1 MVRPDN
7 GARHGLF
14 GSLAAV
20 AFVVAAAVIPASG
33 SPAGTPAAPPGTGGQ
48 SAHAPAAQAPAAAA
62 RAGAT
67 AEAAATE
74 AAGGA
79 AAAATEAAG
88 AAAPRAILDR
98 YCVTCHN
105 DRLRTG
111 GLSLDAA
118 AVDAAEPSRH
128 AGIWEKVIAKLRAG
142 AMPPPGRPRP
152 DAATYD
158 AVASRLEADIDRA
171 AAARPDPG
179 RTSTVHRLNRTEYR
193 NAIRDL
199 LALDL
204 DVTPLLPGDET
215 SDTGFD
221 NNADVLSISTAQLER
236 YLSAA
241 RTITRLATGLPP
253 AGPGFE
259 TFDVPLLL
267 LQDER
272 QSEDLPLGSRG
283 GVAVPYHFP
292 VDGDYLIKIELRSN
306 WQDYILGMGSAH
318 LLDVRIDGELVQR
331 FTVGGEDHGRPAPV
345 TFTIAERGDPEWE
358 AYLQTADERLEVRVP
373 VEAGPRTVGVSF
385 VRNVWE
391 PEGILKPRQAG
402 EVLSNDESYHGNAAV
417 SAVAIGGPYTVT
429 GTGDTPS
436 RRAIFTCRPESAAT
450 PATTAAAATASA
462 TGAATT
468 APAATPATTVP
479 ATVAVSAATAP
490 PDTATAAQA
499 ATASGTT
506 AVSGTAGAAPA
517 SPAVEAASARTAA
530 ADGERAC
537 ATEIVSRLARL
548 AYRRPVTGAD
558 VDTLL
563 AFFES
568 GRAGGG
574 SFDAGIQL
582 ALERMLVDPD
592 FLLRIERDPAGA
604 TPGAPYR
611 LRDVEVASRLSFF
624 LWGSIPDEPLL
635 DAAERGALTDPAV
648 LEAQVHRMLADP
660 RARSLVDDFAIQW
673 LHLRNL
679 EDVTGDPVPFPDFD
693 DNLVE
698 AFRQETTL
706 FLASVLAEDRSVVDL
721 LDADYTFVNER
732 LARHYGIPGIY
743 GSRFRRVTLPDREQR
758 GGLLGHGGLLALTSY
773 PTRTSPVLRGKWLL
787 DTILG
792 APPPS
797 PPADVPALPERG
809 EGGRTTSVRERL
821 ERHRQ
826 APACATCHAS
836 IDPPGFALEQFD
848 GLGAWRSTDEFGNP
862 IDATATMPNGRTVA
876 GMAGLRAL
884 LLERPEQFAG
894 TVTEKLLSYA
904 LGRGLEHG
912 DKPTVRAIVRDA
924 AADDY
929 RWSALIAGIV
939 KSPAFLMRNAA
950 ME

>member
-1 MVRPDN
+1 MVPADN
-7 GARHGLF
+7 GVRGRAAGAVRAF
-14 GSLAAV
+14 VFATMAGSALAA
-20 AFVVAAAVIPASG
+20 
-33 SPAGTPAAPPGTGGQ
+33 
-48 SAHAPAAQAPAAAA
+48 
-62 RAGAT
+62 AGAT
-67 AEAAATE
+67 PAVGAGSEEPPRVAVQAP
-74 AAGGA
+74 AGGA
-79 AAAATEAAG
+79 AAVM
-88 AAAPRAILDR
+88 PRAVLDR

-111 GLSLDAA
+111 GLSLAA
-118 AVDAAEPSRH
+118 GAVDTADPSRH
-128 AGIWEKVIAKLRAG
+128 ADVWEKVIAKLRTG

-152 DAATYD
+152 GEATYD
-158 AVASRLEADIDRA
+158 AVAGRLEADIDRA
-171 AAARPDPG
+171 AAAGPNPG

-199 LALDL
+199 FALDL

-241 RTITRLATGLPP
+241 RTVTRLATGLEPT
-253 AGPGFE
+253 GPGFE

-283 GVAVPYHFP
+283 GVAVPFHFP
-292 VDGDYLIKIELRSN
+292 VDGDYLIKIELRAN

-318 LLDVRIDGELVQR
+318 LLDVRIDGELVER
-331 FTVGGEDHGRPAPV
+331 FTIGGDAPGRPAPV

-358 AYLQTADERLEVRVP
+358 AFLQTADERLEVRVP
-373 VEAGPRTVGVSF
+373 VEAGPRTVGISF

-402 EVLSNDESYHGNAAV
+402 EVLSNDEAYHGNAAV
-417 SAVAIGGPYTVT
+417 SAVAIGGPYSVT
-429 GTGDTPS
+429 GPGDTPS
-436 RRAIFTCRPESAAT
+436 RDAIFTCRPEPAAV
-450 PATTAAAATASA
+450 PATAASGTAAHSGTASA
-462 TGAATT
+462 
-468 APAATPATTVP
+468 P
-479 ATVAVSAATAP
+479 
-490 PDTATAAQA
+490 
-499 ATASGTT
+499 
-506 AVSGTAGAAPA
+506 
-517 SPAVEAASARTAA
+517 EAAVTA
-530 ADGERAC
+530 DERAC
-537 ATEIVSRLARL
+537 ATEIVSRLAQL
-548 AYRRPVTGAD
+548 AYRRPVTAGD
-558 VDTLL
+558 IDTLL
-563 AFFES
+563 GFFDSGRES
-568 GRAGGG
+568 GGG
-574 SFDAGIQL
+574 FDAGIQL

-604 TPGAPYR
+604 APGAPYR
-611 LRDVEVASRLSFF
+611 LSDVEVASRLSFF

-635 DAAERGALTDPAV
+635 DAAERGALTDPV
-648 LEAQVHRMLADP
+648 ELEAQVRRMLADP
-660 RARSLVDDFAIQW
+660 RARSLLDDFAVQW

-698 AFRQETTL
+698 AFREETTL
-706 FLASVLAEDRSVVDL
+706 FLASAFAEDRSVVDL

-743 GSRFRRVTLPDREQR
+743 GSRFRRVALPDREQR

-809 EGGRTTSVRERL
+809 DGGRTTSVRDRL

-848 GLGAWRSTDEFGNP
+848 GLGAWRTTDEFGNP

-904 LGRGLEHG
+904 LGRGLEHT
-912 DKPTVRAIVRDA
+912 DKPIVRAIVRDA

-929 RWSALIAGIV
+929 RWSALIGGIV

-950 ME
+950 AE

>member
-1 MVRPDN
+1 MVRRQSGFRR
-7 GARHGLF
+7 GAAGLA
-14 GSLAAV
+14 GAV
-20 AFVVAAAVIPASG
+20 VFSM
-33 SPAGTPAAPPGTGGQ
+33 TGGVLLATG
-48 SAHAPAAQAPAAAA
+48 SAVETSSARLGFGPAPAPTAAQAPAP
-62 RAGAT
+62 AT
-67 AEAAATE
+67 QTASVT
-74 AAGGA
+74 
-79 AAAATEAAG
+79 
-88 AAAPRAILDR
+88 PRAVLDR
-98 YCVTCHN
+98 YCIACHN

-118 AVDAAEPSRH
+118 VVDAADPSRH
-128 AGIWEKVIAKLRAG
+128 ADVWERVIQKLRTG

-152 DAATYD
+152 DEATYD
-158 AVASRLEADIDRA
+158 AVAGRLEADIDRA
-171 AAARPDPG
+171 AAANPDPG

-253 AGPGFE
+253 TGPGFE

-272 QSEDLPLGSRG
+272 QSEQMPLGSRG
-283 GVAVPYHFP
+283 GVAVRYHFP
-292 VDGDYLIKIELRSN
+292 VDGDYLVKIELRSN

-318 LLDVRIDGELVQR
+318 LLDVRIDGELVER
-331 FTVGGEDHGRPAPV
+331 LTVGGEAPGRPAPV

-358 AYLQTADERLEVRVP
+358 AYLQSADERLEVRVP
-373 VEAGPRTVGVSF
+373 VEAGPRTVSVSF

-402 EVLSNDESYHGNAAV
+402 EVLSNDEAYNGYAAV
-417 SAVAIGGPYTVT
+417 NAIAIGGPYAVT
-429 GTGDTPS
+429 GPGDTPS
-436 RRAIFTCRPESAAT
+436 RRAVFTCRP
-450 PATTAAAATASA
+450 
-462 TGAATT
+462 
-468 APAATPATTVP
+468 
-479 ATVAVSAATAP
+479 
-490 PDTATAAQA
+490 ATAA
-499 ATASGTT
+499 
-506 AVSGTAGAAPA
+506 P
-517 SPAVEAASARTAA
+517 E
-530 ADGERAC
+530 DERAC
-537 ATEIVSRLARL
+537 AAEIVSRLARR
-548 AYRRPVTGAD
+548 AYRRPVTPED

-563 AFFES
+563 AFFDN
-568 GRAGGG
+568 GREDGG
-574 SFDAGIQL
+574 SFDAGVQL

-604 TPGAPYR
+604 APGAPYR
-611 LRDVEVASRLSFF
+611 LSDVDVASRLSFF
-624 LWGSIPDEPLL
+624 LWGSIPDGPLL
-635 DAAERGALTDPAV
+635 DAAEQGTLTDPAV
-648 LEAQVHRMLADP
+648 LEAQVRRMLADP
-660 RARSLVDDFAIQW
+660 RARSLVDDFAMQW

-706 FLASVLAEDRSVVDL
+706 FIASALREDRSVLDV

-743 GSRFRRVTLPDREQR
+743 GSRFRRVMLPDREQR

-848 GLGAWRSTDEFGNP
+848 GLGAWRTTDEFGNP

-884 LLERPEQFAG
+884 LLERPERFAG

-904 LGRGLEHG
+904 LGRGLEHV
-912 DKPTVRAIVRDA
+912 DKPTVRAVVRDA

-950 ME
+950 AE

>member
-1 MVRPDN
+1 MVRRHSGGPRRTA
-7 GARHGLF
+7 GWTGGTVLLSVAGAIVLAGSPAEASSARHG
-14 GSLAAV
+14 
-20 AFVVAAAVIPASG
+20 SG
-33 SPAGTPAAPPGTGGQ
+33 SGPSRPAAT
-48 SAHAPAAQAPAAAA
+48 QAP
-62 RAGAT
+62 T
-67 AEAAATE
+67 PATE
-74 AAGGA
+74 AVSV
-79 AAAATEAAG
+79 
-88 AAAPRAILDR
+88 APRAVLDR
-98 YCVTCHN
+98 YCITCHN

-118 AVDAAEPSRH
+118 SVDAADPSRH
-128 AGIWEKVIAKLRAG
+128 ADVFERVIQKLRTG

-152 DAATYD
+152 DEATYD
-158 AVASRLEADIDRA
+158 AVASRLEGDIDRGA
-171 AAARPDPG
+171 AANPDPG

-241 RTITRLATGLPP
+241 RTITRLATGLTP

-272 QSEDLPLGSRG
+272 QSEAMPLGSRG
-283 GVAVPYHFP
+283 GVAIPYHFP

-318 LLDVRIDGELVQR
+318 LLDVRIDGELVER
-331 FTVGGEDHGRPAPV
+331 LTVGGDAPGRPAPV

-358 AYLQTADERLEVRVP
+358 AYLQSADERLEVRVP
-373 VEAGPRTVGVSF
+373 VEAGPRTVSVSF
-385 VRNVWE
+385 VRNLWE

-402 EVLSNDESYHGNAAV
+402 EVLSNDEVYHGNAAV
-417 SAVAIGGPYTVT
+417 SAVAIGGPYAVT
-429 GTGDTPS
+429 GPGDTPS
-436 RRAIFTCRPESAAT
+436 RQAIFTCRPE
-450 PATTAAAATASA
+450 TAAFE
-462 TGAATT
+462 
-468 APAATPATTVP
+468 
-479 ATVAVSAATAP
+479 
-490 PDTATAAQA
+490 D
-499 ATASGTT
+499 
-506 AVSGTAGAAPA
+506 
-517 SPAVEAASARTAA
+517 
-530 ADGERAC
+530 ERAC
-537 ATEIVSRLARL
+537 AAEIVSRLARL
-548 AYRRPVTGAD
+548 AYRRPVTPD
-558 VDTLL
+558 DLDTLL
-563 AFFES
+563 GFFDS
-568 GRAGGG
+568 GRADGG

-592 FLLRIERDPAGA
+592 FLLRMERDPAGA
-604 TPGAPYR
+604 APGEPYR
-611 LRDVEVASRLSFF
+611 LSDVEVASRLSFF

-635 DAAERGALTDPAV
+635 DAAEQGALTEPAV
-648 LEAQVHRMLADP
+648 LEAQVRRMLADP
-660 RARSLVDDFAIQW
+660 RARSLVDDFAMQW

-698 AFRQETTL
+698 AFRHETTL
-706 FLASVLAEDRSVVDL
+706 FLASTVREDRSVLDL

-848 GLGAWRSTDEFGNP
+848 GLGAWRTTDEFGNP

-894 TVTEKLLSYA
+894 TVAEKLLSYA
-904 LGRGLEHG
+904 LGRGLEHV
-912 DKPTVRAIVRDA
+912 DRPTVRAVVRDA

-929 RWSALIAGIV
+929 RWSALIAGVV

-950 ME
+950 AGAAN

>member
-1 MVRPDN
+1 MVRPHS
-7 GARHGLF
+7 GTRRRAL
-14 GSLAAV
+14 GSLMAV
-20 AFVVAAAVIPASG
+20 AFAMAGAALPASA
-33 SPAGTPAAPPGTGGQ
+33 SPGETSSARPGAGRQPARPPAVQ
-48 SAHAPAAQAPAAAA
+48 
-62 RAGAT
+62 
-67 AEAAATE
+67 
-74 AAGGA
+74 AGGA
-79 AAAATEAAG
+79 AAVT
-88 AAAPRAILDR
+88 PRAVLDR

-111 GLSLDAA
+111 GLSLGTG
-118 AVDAAEPSRH
+118 AVDAADPSRH
-128 AGIWEKVIAKLRAG
+128 ADVWEKVIAKLRTG

-152 DAATYD
+152 DETTYD
-158 AVASRLEADIDRA
+158 AVAGRLEADIDRA
-171 AAARPDPG
+171 AAASPDPG

-241 RTITRLATGLPP
+241 RTITRLATGLTPT
-253 AGPGFE
+253 GPGFE

-283 GVAVPYHFP
+283 GVAVPHHFP
-292 VDGDYLIKIELRSN
+292 VDGDYLIKIELRAN

-318 LLDVRIDGELVQR
+318 RLDVRIDGELVKR
-331 FTVGGEDHGRPAPV
+331 FTVGGEDRGRPAPV

-358 AYLQTADERLEVRVP
+358 AYLQAADERLEVRVP

-402 EVLSNDESYHGNAAV
+402 EVLSNDEAYHGNAAV

-429 GTGDTPS
+429 GPGDTPS
-436 RRAIFTCRPESAAT
+436 RRAIFTCRPETGPARESATAPESAAT
-450 PATTAAAATASA
+450 QTAARGTATTAA
-462 TGAATT
+462 
-468 APAATPATTVP
+468 
-479 ATVAVSAATAP
+479 
-490 PDTATAAQA
+490 
-499 ATASGTT
+499 
-506 AVSGTAGAAPA
+506 
-517 SPAVEAASARTAA
+517 
-530 ADGERAC
+530 ERAC

-548 AYRRPVTGAD
+548 AYRRPVTSGD
-558 VDTLL
+558 LDTLL
-563 AFFES
+563 GFFDSGQES
-568 GRAGGG
+568 GG
-574 SFDAGIQL
+574 SGDFTAGIQL

-604 TPGAPYR
+604 VPGTPYR
-611 LRDVEVASRLSFF
+611 LSDVEVASRLSFF
-624 LWGSIPDEPLL
+624 LWGSIPDEALL
-635 DAAERGALTDPAV
+635 DAAERGMLTDPAE
-648 LEAQVHRMLADP
+648 LEAQVRRMLAHP
-660 RARSLVDDFAIQW
+660 RARSLVDDFAVQW

-698 AFRQETTL
+698 GVPAGDHALPRQRPRRGPARRRPPRRRLHLRQRAARPGTT
-706 FLASVLAEDRSVVDL
+706 ASRTSTGRGSGA
-721 LDADYTFVNER
+721 
-732 LARHYGIPGIY
+732 
-743 GSRFRRVTLPDREQR
+743 SRFRTASSAAASW
-758 GGLLGHGGLLALTSY
+758 GTAGLLALTSY

-809 EGGRTTSVRERL
+809 EGGRTTTVRERL

-848 GLGAWRSTDEFGNP
+848 GLGVWRTADEFGNP
-862 IDATATMPNGRTVA
+862 IDATATMPNGRSVT

-904 LGRGLEHG
+904 LGRGLEHT
-912 DKPTVRAIVRDA
+912 DKPTVRAIVREA

-950 ME
+950 TE

>member
-1 MVRPDN
+1 MRETTRRSRTRGFFN
-7 GARHGLF
+7 RRAAGRLAGAF
-14 GSLAAV
+14 VLAAG
-20 AFVVAAAVIPASG
+20 G
-33 SPAGTPAAPPGTGGQ
+33 SPLAGGTPAA
-48 SAHAPAAQAPAAAA
+48 AAQTTPPAI
-62 RAGAT
+62 RAV
-67 AEAAATE
+67 
-74 AAGGA
+74 
-79 AAAATEAAG
+79 
-88 AAAPRAILDR
+88 LDR
-98 YCVTCHN
+98 YCVACHD

-118 AVDAAEPSRH
+118 AVDAADPSRD
-128 AGIWEKVIAKLRAG
+128 ADVWERVIAKLRTG

-158 AVASRLEADIDRA
+158 AVAARLEADIDRA
-171 AAARPDPG
+171 AAVRPDPG

-199 LALDL
+199 FALDL

-241 RTITRLATGLPP
+241 RTITRLAAGLPP

-292 VDGDYLIKIELRSN
+292 VDGDYLIRIELRSN

-318 LLDVRIDGELVQR
+318 RLDVRIDGELVER
-331 FTVGGEDHGRPAPV
+331 FTVGGEARGRPAPV

-358 AYLQTADERLEVRVP
+358 AYLQSADERLEVRVP
-373 VEAGPRTVGVSF
+373 VAAGPRIVGVSF
-385 VRNVWE
+385 VRNVRE
-391 PEGILKPRQAG
+391 PEGILTPRQAG
-402 EVLSNDESYHGNAAV
+402 EVLSNDEAYHGNAAV
-417 SAVAIGGPYTVT
+417 AAVAIGGPYAVT
-429 GTGDTPS
+429 GPGDTPS
-436 RRAIFTCRPESAAT
+436 RRAIFTCRPE
-450 PATTAAAATASA
+450 TAAAE
-462 TGAATT
+462 
-468 APAATPATTVP
+468 
-479 ATVAVSAATAP
+479 
-490 PDTATAAQA
+490 D
-499 ATASGTT
+499 
-506 AVSGTAGAAPA
+506 
-517 SPAVEAASARTAA
+517 
-530 ADGERAC
+530 ERAC
-537 ATEIVSRLARL
+537 ATEIVSRLARR
-548 AYRRPVTGAD
+548 AYRRPVTPAD

-563 AFFES
+563 GFFDS
-568 GRAGGG
+568 GRETGGG
-574 SFDAGIQL
+574 FDAGIQL

-604 TPGAPYR
+604 APGEPYR
-611 LRDVEVASRLSFF
+611 LRGVEVASRLSFF

-635 DAAERGALTDPAV
+635 DAAAQGTLTAPAV
-648 LEAQVHRMLADP
+648 LEAQVRRMLDDP
-660 RARSLVDDFAIQW
+660 RARSLVDDFAVQW

-698 AFRQETTL
+698 AFRRETTL
-706 FLASVLAEDRSVVDL
+706 FLASTVREDRSVLDL

-732 LARHYGIPGIY
+732 LARHYGIPGVY
-743 GSRFRRVTLPDREQR
+743 GSRFRRVTLPEREQR

-797 PPADVPALPERG
+797 PPAGVPALPERG

-826 APACATCHAS
+826 APACAICHAS

-848 GLGAWRSTDEFGNP
+848 GLGAWRVRDEFGNP
-862 IDATATMPNGRTVA
+862 IDATATMPDGRTVA

-884 LLERPEQFAG
+884 LLERPARFAG

-904 LGRGLEHG
+904 LGRSLEHA
-912 DKPTVRAIVRDA
+912 DKPAVRAVVRSA

-939 KSPAFLMRNAA
+939 KSPPFLMRNAA
-950 ME
+950 ARR

>member
-1 MVRPDN
+1 MVRPESDRRSRTA
-7 GARHGLF
+7 GFAKALVFAMAG
-14 GSLAAV
+14 GVMLAAGS
-20 AFVVAAAVIPASG
+20 VVETSSTRLGPRPAS
-33 SPAGTPAAPPGTGGQ
+33 PEAI
-48 SAHAPAAQAPAAAA
+48 QAPASVQVNADPS
-62 RAGAT
+62 
-67 AEAAATE
+67 
-74 AAGGA
+74 
-79 AAAATEAAG
+79 
-88 AAAPRAILDR
+88 PRAVLDR
-98 YCVTCHN
+98 YCITCHN

-118 AVDAAEPSRH
+118 TVDAADPSRH
-128 AGIWEKVIAKLRAG
+128 ADVWERVIAKLRTG
-142 AMPPPGRPRP
+142 AMPPPGRRRP
-152 DAATYD
+152 DLATYD

-171 AAARPDPG
+171 AAATPDPG
-179 RTSTVHRLNRTEYR
+179 RTSTVHRMNRTEYR

-253 AGPGFE
+253 TGPGFE

-283 GVAVPYHFP
+283 GVAIPYHFP
-292 VDGDYLIKIELRSN
+292 VDGDYLIKIELRTN
-306 WQDYILGMGSAH
+306 WQDYILGMATAH
-318 LLDVRIDGELVQR
+318 QLDVRIDGELVRR
-331 FTVGGEDHGRPAPV
+331 FTVGGEARGRPAPV

-358 AYLQTADERLEVRVP
+358 AYLQSADDRLEVRLP

-402 EVLSNDESYHGNAAV
+402 ELLSNDEVYHGNAAV
-417 SAVAIGGPYTVT
+417 SAVAIGGPYEVT
-429 GTGDTPS
+429 GPGDTPS
-436 RRAIFTCRPESAAT
+436 RRAIFACRPD
-450 PATTAAAATASA
+450 TASA
-462 TGAATT
+462 A
-468 APAATPATTVP
+468 
-479 ATVAVSAATAP
+479 
-490 PDTATAAQA
+490 D
-499 ATASGTT
+499 
-506 AVSGTAGAAPA
+506 
-517 SPAVEAASARTAA
+517 ERT
-530 ADGERAC
+530 C
-537 ATEIVSRLARL
+537 ATEIVSRLARR
-548 AYRRPVTGAD
+548 AYRRPVTQDD
-558 VDTLL
+558 VETLL

-568 GRAGGG
+568 GRESGG
-574 SFDAGIQL
+574 SFEAGVQL

-592 FLLRIERDPAGA
+592 FLLRVERDPAGA
-604 TPGAPYR
+604 APGQPYR
-611 LRDVEVASRLSFF
+611 LSAVEVASRLSFF

-635 DAAERGALTDPAV
+635 DAAERGALTDPAE
-648 LEAQVHRMLADP
+648 LDAQVRRMLADP
-660 RARSLVDDFAIQW
+660 RARSLVDDFALQW
-673 LHLRNL
+673 LHVRNL

-706 FLASVLAEDRSVVDL
+706 FLASTLREDRSVLDL
-721 LDADYTFVNER
+721 LDADYTFLNER
-732 LARHYGIPGIY
+732 LARHYGVPGVY
-743 GSRFRRVTLPDREQR
+743 GSRFRRVTLPNREQR

-826 APACATCHAS
+826 AVACATCHAS
-836 IDPPGFALEQFD
+836 IDPPGFALEQYD
-848 GLGAWRSTDEFGNP
+848 GLGAWRTADEFGNP
-862 IDATATMPNGRTVA
+862 IDAAATMPNGRTVA

-904 LGRGLEHG
+904 LGRGLEHA
-912 DKPTVRAIVRDA
+912 DRPTVRAVVRAA

-929 RWSALIAGIV
+929 RWSALVAGIA

-950 ME
+950 AGE

>member
-1 MVRPDN
+1 MVR
-7 GARHGLF
+7 RHSCGPRRPAGLT
-14 GSLAAV
+14 
-20 AFVVAAAVIPASG
+20 AAAALLSVVGAMVLAGLAVEAS
-33 SPAGTPAAPPGTGGQ
+33 
-48 SAHAPAAQAPAAAA
+48 SARLEPRPEPRRPVPAQAPA
-62 RAGAT
+62 T
-67 AEAAATE
+67 ATE
-74 AAGGA
+74 AVSV
-79 AAAATEAAG
+79 
-88 AAAPRAILDR
+88 APRAVLDR
-98 YCVTCHN
+98 YCITCHN

-111 GLSLDAA
+111 GLSLDEAS
-118 AVDAAEPSRH
+118 VDAADPSRH
-128 AGIWEKVIAKLRAG
+128 ADVFERVIQKLRTG

-152 DAATYD
+152 EAATYD

-171 AAARPDPG
+171 AAANPDPG

-204 DVTPLLPGDET
+204 DVEPLLPGDET

-253 AGPGFE
+253 TGPGFE

-272 QSEDLPLGSRG
+272 QSEAMPLGSRG

-292 VDGDYLIKIELRSN
+292 VDGDYLVKVELRSN
-306 WQDYILGMGSAH
+306 WQDYILGMGNAH
-318 LLDVRIDGELVQR
+318 LLDVRIDGELVER
-331 FTVGGEDHGRPAPV
+331 LTVGGEAPGRPAPV

-358 AYLQTADERLEVRVP
+358 AYLQSADERLEVRAP
-373 VEAGPRTVGVSF
+373 VEAGPRTVSVSF
-385 VRNVWE
+385 VRNIWE

-402 EVLSNDESYHGNAAV
+402 EVLSNDEVYNGNAAV
-417 SAVAIGGPYTVT
+417 SAVAIGGPYAVT
-429 GTGDTPS
+429 GPGDTPS
-436 RRAIFTCRPESAAT
+436 RQAIFTCRPST
-450 PATTAAAATASA
+450 
-462 TGAATT
+462 
-468 APAATPATTVP
+468 
-479 ATVAVSAATAP
+479 
-490 PDTATAAQA
+490 
-499 ATASGTT
+499 
-506 AVSGTAGAAPA
+506 AAPA
-517 SPAVEAASARTAA
+517 
-530 ADGERAC
+530 DERAC
-537 ATEIVSRLARL
+537 AAEIVSRLARR
-548 AYRRPVTGAD
+548 AYRRPVTPED

-563 AFFES
+563 GFFDS
-568 GRAGGG
+568 GREDGG

-592 FLLRIERDPAGA
+592 FLLRIERDPVGA
-604 TPGAPYR
+604 AAGAPYR
-611 LRDVEVASRLSFF
+611 LSDVEVASRLSFF
-624 LWGSIPDEPLL
+624 LWGSIPDDALL
-635 DAAERGALTDPAV
+635 DAAEQGTLTEPAV
-648 LEAQVHRMLADP
+648 LEAQVRRMLADP

-706 FLASVLAEDRSVVDL
+706 FLASTLREDRSVLDV
-721 LDADYTFVNER
+721 LDADYTYVNER

-743 GSRFRRVTLPDREQR
+743 GSRFRRVALPDREQR
-758 GGLLGHGGLLALTSY
+758 GGLLGQGGLLALTSY

-809 EGGRTTSVRERL
+809 EEGRTTSVRERL

-848 GLGAWRSTDEFGNP
+848 GLGAWRTADEFGNP
-862 IDATATMPNGRTVA
+862 IDATATMPDGRTVA

-884 LLERPEQFAG
+884 LLERPERFAG
-894 TVTEKLLSYA
+894 TVAEKLLSYA
-904 LGRGLEHG
+904 LGRGLEHV
-912 DKPTVRAIVRDA
+912 DRPTVRAVVRDA

-950 ME
+950 AE

>member
-1 MVRPDN
+1 MTRPDGRTRR
-7 GARHGLF
+7 GAFGLSSAAMMMA
-14 GSLAAV
+14 GAIVLATGPAV
-20 AFVVAAAVIPASG
+20 ETSSARLGPGPEPRRSSAV
-33 SPAGTPAAPPGTGGQ
+33 
-48 SAHAPAAQAPAAAA
+48 QAPASA
-62 RAGAT
+62 
-67 AEAAATE
+67 AEAASV
-74 AAGGA
+74 
-79 AAAATEAAG
+79 
-88 AAAPRAILDR
+88 APRAVLDR

-111 GLSLDAA
+111 GLTLDAA
-118 AVDAAEPSRH
+118 SVDAADPSRH
-128 AGIWEKVIAKLRAG
+128 ADVWERVIAKLRTG

-152 DAATYD
+152 DETTYD
-158 AVASRLEADIDRA
+158 AVAGRLEADIDRA
-171 AAARPDPG
+171 AAANPDPG

-253 AGPGFE
+253 TGPGFE

-272 QSEDLPLGSRG
+272 QSEELPLGSRG

-318 LLDVRIDGELVQR
+318 LLDVRIDGELVER
-331 FTVGGEDHGRPAPV
+331 LTVGGEAPGRPAPV
-345 TFTIAERGDPEWE
+345 TFTIAERGDPAWE
-358 AYLQTADERLEVRVP
+358 AYLQSADERLEVRVP
-373 VEAGPRTVGVSF
+373 VAAGPRTVGVSF

-402 EVLSNDESYHGNAAV
+402 EVLSNDEVYNGNAAV
-417 SAVAIGGPYTVT
+417 SAVAIGGPYAVT
-429 GTGDTPS
+429 GPGDTPS
-436 RRAIFTCRPESAAT
+436 RRAIFTCRP
-450 PATTAAAATASA
+450 
-462 TGAATT
+462 
-468 APAATPATTVP
+468 
-479 ATVAVSAATAP
+479 
-490 PDTATAAQA
+490 
-499 ATASGTT
+499 
-506 AVSGTAGAAPA
+506 AGAAP
-517 SPAVEAASARTAA
+517 E
-530 ADGERAC
+530 DERAC
-537 ATEIVSRLARL
+537 AADIVSRLARR
-548 AYRRPVTGAD
+548 AYRRAVTPD
-558 VDTLL
+558 DLDTLL
-563 AFFES
+563 GFFDR
-568 GRAGGG
+568 GREDGG
-574 SFDAGIQL
+574 SFDAGVQL

-592 FLLRIERDPAGA
+592 FLLRMERDPAGVV
-604 TPGAPYR
+604 PGEPYR
-611 LRDVEVASRLSFF
+611 LSDVEVASRLSFF
-624 LWGSIPDEPLL
+624 LWGSIPDDALL
-635 DAAERGALTDPAV
+635 DAAEQGTLTEPAV
-648 LEAQVHRMLADP
+648 LEAQVRRMLADP
-660 RARSLVDDFAIQW
+660 RARSLVDDFAMQW

-706 FLASVLAEDRSVVDL
+706 FLASTLRADRSVLDL

-743 GSRFRRVTLPDREQR
+743 GSRFRRVALPDREQR

-809 EGGRTTSVRERL
+809 EEGRTTSVRERL

-848 GLGAWRSTDEFGNP
+848 GLGVWRTTDEFGNP

-884 LLERPEQFAG
+884 LLERPERFAG

-904 LGRGLEHG
+904 LGRGLEHV
-912 DKPTVRAIVRDA
+912 DMPTVRAVVRDA
-924 AADDY
+924 ATDDY
-929 RWSALIAGIV
+929 RWSALIAGVV
-939 KSPAFLMRNAA
+939 KSPAFLMRNAGPA
-950 ME
+950 DGAN

>member
-1 MVRPDN
+1 MVRRQSGFRR
-7 GARHGLF
+7 GAAGLAGAVVF
-14 GSLAAV
+14 SMAGGAVLAAGS
-20 AFVVAAAVIPASG
+20 AVETSSAGLAPG
-33 SPAGTPAAPPGTGGQ
+33 SAP
-48 SAHAPAAQAPAAAA
+48 APAAVPAPASSAQTAP
-62 RAGAT
+62 AT
-67 AEAAATE
+67 
-74 AAGGA
+74 
-79 AAAATEAAG
+79 
-88 AAAPRAILDR
+88 PRAVLDR
-98 YCVTCHN
+98 YCITCHN

-118 AVDAAEPSRH
+118 SVDAADPSRH
-128 AGIWEKVIAKLRAG
+128 ADVWERVIAKLRTG

-152 DAATYD
+152 EEATYD
-158 AVASRLEADIDRA
+158 AVAGRLEADIDRA
-171 AAARPDPG
+171 AAASPDPG

-204 DVTPLLPGDET
+204 DVEPLLPGDET

-253 AGPGFE
+253 TGPGFE

-272 QSEDLPLGSRG
+272 QSEDMPLGSRG
-283 GVAVPYHFP
+283 GVAIPYHFP

-318 LLDVRIDGELVQR
+318 LLDVRIDGALVER
-331 FTVGGEDHGRPAPV
+331 MTVGGAAPGRPAPV

-358 AYLQTADERLEVRVP
+358 AYLQSADERLEVRVP
-373 VEAGPRTVGVSF
+373 VEAGPRTVSVSF
-385 VRNVWE
+385 VRNLWE

-402 EVLSNDESYHGNAAV
+402 EVLSNDEVYNGNAAV
-417 SAVAIGGPYTVT
+417 SAVAIGGPYAVT
-429 GTGDTPS
+429 GAGDTPS
-436 RRAIFTCRPESAAT
+436 RRVIFSCRPET
-450 PATTAAAATASA
+450 
-462 TGAATT
+462 
-468 APAATPATTVP
+468 
-479 ATVAVSAATAP
+479 
-490 PDTATAAQA
+490 
-499 ATASGTT
+499 
-506 AVSGTAGAAPA
+506 AAPA
-517 SPAVEAASARTAA
+517 
-530 ADGERAC
+530 DERAC
-537 ATEIVSRLARL
+537 AVEIMSRLARR
-548 AYRRPVTGAD
+548 AYRRPVTAED

-563 AFFES
+563 GFFDR
-568 GRAGGG
+568 GRADGG

-592 FLLRIERDPAGA
+592 FLLRIERDPAGSA
-604 TPGAPYR
+604 PGAPYR

-624 LWGSIPDEPLL
+624 LWGSLPDEPLL
-635 DAAERGALTDPAV
+635 DAAEQGVLTEPAA
-648 LEAQVHRMLADP
+648 LEAQVRRMLADP
-660 RARSLVDDFAIQW
+660 RARSLTDDFAVQW

-706 FLASVLAEDRSVVDL
+706 FLASTLREDRSVLDL

-743 GSRFRRVTLPDREQR
+743 GSRFRRVALPDREQR

-809 EGGRTTSVRERL
+809 EGGRTATVRERL

-836 IDPPGFALEQFD
+836 IDPPGFALEQYD
-848 GLGAWRSTDEFGNP
+848 GLGGWRTADEYGNP
-862 IDATATMPNGRTVA
+862 VDATATLPSGRRVE
-876 GMAGLRAL
+876 GMAGLRAW

-904 LGRGLEHG
+904 LGRGLEHA
-912 DKPTVRAIVRDA
+912 DKPTVRAVVREA

-929 RWSALIAGIV
+929 RWSALVAGIV

-950 ME
+950 ATD

>member
-1 MVRPDN
+1 MRL
-7 GARHGLF
+7 ARTLLVPA
-14 GSLAAV
+14 LAAV
-20 AFVVAAAVIPASG
+20 AVLAF
-33 SPAGTPAAPPGTGGQ
+33 AAPL
-48 SAHAPAAQAPAAAA
+48 AAQ
-62 RAGAT
+62 
-67 AEAAATE
+67 EAAA
-74 AAGGA
+74 GS
-79 AAAATEAAG
+79 
-88 AAAPRAILDR
+88 PRAVLDR

-105 DRLRTG
+105 DRLLTG

-118 AVDAAEPSRH
+118 AVDAADPSRDAH
-128 AGIWEKVIAKLRAG
+128 VWERVIAKLRTR

-152 DAATYD
+152 DVATYD
-158 AVASRLEADIDRA
+158 AVAARLEANIDRA
-171 AAARPDPG
+171 AAANPDPG

-241 RTITRLATGLPP
+241 RTISRLAVGLPP
-253 AGPGFE
+253 AAPAFE

-267 LQDER
+267 LQDDR

-292 VDGDYLIKIELRSN
+292 VDGEYLVKIELRSN
-306 WQDYILGMGSAH
+306 WQDYILGLGSEH
-318 LLDVRIDGELVQR
+318 LLDVRIDGELVKR
-331 FTVGGEDHGRPAPV
+331 FTVGGEDRGRPAPV

-358 AYLQTADERLEVRVP
+358 AYLQTADESLEVRVP

-391 PEGILKPRQAG
+391 PEGILLPRQAG
-402 EVLSNDESYHGNAAV
+402 EVLSNDEAYHGNAAV
-417 SAVAIGGPYTVT
+417 ASVGIGGPFEVT
-429 GTGDTPS
+429 GPGDTPS
-436 RRAIFTCRPESAAT
+436 RRAVFTCRPDAE
-450 PATTAAAATASA
+450 
-462 TGAATT
+462 
-468 APAATPATTVP
+468 
-479 ATVAVSAATAP
+479 
-490 PDTATAAQA
+490 
-499 ATASGTT
+499 
-506 AVSGTAGAAPA
+506 
-517 SPAVEAASARTAA
+517 AA
-530 ADGERAC
+530 ADERGC
-537 ATEIVSRLARL
+537 AAEIVSRLARR
-548 AYRRPVTGAD
+548 AYRRPVTAAD

-563 AFFES
+563 GFFDS
-568 GRAGGG
+568 GRESGG
-574 SFDAGIQL
+574 SFDAGVQL

-611 LRDVEVASRLSFF
+611 LSDVEVASRLSFF
-624 LWGSIPDEPLL
+624 LWGGIPDAALL
-635 DAAERGALTDPAV
+635 DAAEAGRLTEPAV
-648 LEAQVHRMLADP
+648 IDEQVRRMLADP
-660 RARSLVDDFAIQW
+660 RARSLVDDFAMQW

-679 EDVTGDPVPFPDFD
+679 EDVKGDPVPFPDFD

-706 FLASVLAEDRSVVDL
+706 FIASTLREDRSVLDL
-721 LDADYTFVNER
+721 LDADYTFVDER
-732 LARHYGIPGIY
+732 LARHYGIPGVY
-743 GSRFRRVTLPDREQR
+743 GSRFRRVPLPDLTQR

-797 PPADVPALPERG
+797 PPADVPALPEG
-809 EGGRTTSVRERL
+809 AAGGRTTSVRERL

-836 IDPPGFALEQFD
+836 IDPPGFALEQYD
-848 GLGAWRSTDEFGNP
+848 GLGGWRTRDEYGNP
-862 IDATATMPNGRTVA
+862 VDAAATLPSGRRVE
-876 GMAGLRAL
+876 GMAGLRAW

-904 LGRGLEHG
+904 LGRGLEHA
-912 DKPTVRAIVRDA
+912 DRPTVRAVVREA

-929 RWSALIAGIV
+929 RWSALVGGIA

-950 ME
+950 AAD

>member
-1 MVRPDN
+1 MVRPHC
-7 GARHGLF
+7 GTRRRAL
-14 GSLAAV
+14 GSSMAV
-20 AFVVAAAVIPASG
+20 ALVMAAAAVPASA
-33 SPAGTPAAPPGTGGQ
+33 SPGETSSPHPAAGRQPARPP
-48 SAHAPAAQAPAAAA
+48 AVQAPAGGTAAVM
-62 RAGAT
+62 
-67 AEAAATE
+67 
-74 AAGGA
+74 
-79 AAAATEAAG
+79 
-88 AAAPRAILDR
+88 PRAVLDR
-98 YCVTCHN
+98 YCIACHN
-105 DRLRTG
+105 DRLLTG
-111 GLSLDAA
+111 GLSLDAGT
-118 AVDAAEPSRH
+118 VDAADPSRH
-128 AGIWEKVIAKLRAG
+128 ADIWEKVIAKLRTG

-152 DAATYD
+152 DEATYD
-158 AVASRLEADIDRA
+158 AMAGRLEADIDRVA
-171 AAARPDPG
+171 AASPDPG

-241 RTITRLATGLPP
+241 RTLTRLATGRTPT
-253 AGPGFE
+253 GPGFE

-292 VDGDYLIKIELRSN
+292 VDGDYLIKIELRAN

-318 LLDVRIDGELVQR
+318 RLDVRIDGRLVKR

-358 AYLQTADERLEVRVP
+358 TYLQTADERLEVRVP
-373 VEAGPRTVGVSF
+373 VEAGPRTVGISF
-385 VRNVWE
+385 VRDVWE

-402 EVLSNDESYHGNAAV
+402 EVLSNDEAYHGYAAV
-417 SAVAIGGPYTVT
+417 SAVAIGGPYAVT
-429 GTGDTPS
+429 GAGNTPS
-436 RRAIFTCRPESAAT
+436 REAIFTCRPSASEDAGT
-450 PATTAAAATASA
+450 AEDTGPAAIAGTAAPGTAAAGTAAPGTAAAA
-462 TGAATT
+462 
-468 APAATPATTVP
+468 
-479 ATVAVSAATAP
+479 
-490 PDTATAAQA
+490 
-499 ATASGTT
+499 
-506 AVSGTAGAAPA
+506 
-517 SPAVEAASARTAA
+517 
-530 ADGERAC
+530 GERTC
-537 ATEIVSRLARL
+537 AAEIVSRLARL
-548 AYRRPVTGAD
+548 AYRRPVTAGD
-558 VDTLL
+558 IDTLL
-563 AFFES
+563 GFFDSGRES
-568 GRAGGG
+568 GGG
-574 SFDAGIQL
+574 FDAGIQL

-592 FLLRIERDPAGA
+592 FLLRIERDPDGA
-604 TPGAPYR
+604 APGAPYR
-611 LRDVEVASRLSFF
+611 LSDVEVASRLSFF

-635 DAAERGALTDPAV
+635 DAAERGALTDPV
-648 LEAQVHRMLADP
+648 ELEAQVRRMLADP

-698 AFRQETTL
+698 AFREETTL
-706 FLASVLAEDRSVVDL
+706 FLASALAEDRSVVDL

-743 GSRFRRVTLPDREQR
+743 GSRFRRVALPDREQR

-809 EGGRTTSVRERL
+809 DGGRTTSVRDRL

-848 GLGAWRSTDEFGNP
+848 GLGAWRTTDEFGNP

-884 LLERPEQFAG
+884 LLERPGQFAG

-904 LGRGLEHG
+904 LGRGLEHT
-912 DKPTVRAIVRDA
+912 DKPIVRAIVRDA
-924 AADDY
+924 AAADY
-929 RWSALIAGIV
+929 RWSALIGGIV

-950 ME
+950 AIAPAQ

>member
-1 MVRPDN
+1 MVRAD
-7 GARHGLF
+7 GGIRRFASGLSRAVVLVLA
-14 GSLAAV
+14 GGTVLAA
-20 AFVVAAAVIPASG
+20 G
-33 SPAGTPAAPPGTGGQ
+33 STVETPAARRGPGQDSTR
-48 SAHAPAAQAPAAAA
+48 PAAVQRPVPAAE
-62 RAGAT
+62 T
-67 AEAAATE
+67 PSVT
-74 AAGGA
+74 
-79 AAAATEAAG
+79 
-88 AAAPRAILDR
+88 PRAVLDR
-98 YCVTCHN
+98 YCITCHN

-111 GLSLDAA
+111 GLTLDAA
-118 AVDAAEPSRH
+118 SVDAADPSRD
-128 AGIWEKVIAKLRAG
+128 ADVWERVIGKLRTG

-158 AVASRLEADIDRA
+158 AAASRLEADIDRMA
-171 AAARPDPG
+171 AANPDPG

-199 LALDL
+199 LTLDL

-253 AGPGFE
+253 PGPGFE

-272 QSEDLPLGSRG
+272 RSEDLPLGSRG

-292 VDGDYLIKIELRSN
+292 VDGDYLVKIELRSN
-306 WQDYILGMGSAH
+306 WQDYILGMGNAH
-318 LLDVRIDGELVQR
+318 LLDVRIDGELVER
-331 FTVGGEDHGRPAPV
+331 LTVGGEAPGRPAPV

-358 AYLQTADERLEVRVP
+358 AYLQSADERLEVRVP
-373 VEAGPRTVGVSF
+373 VEAGPRVVSVSF

-402 EVLSNDESYHGNAAV
+402 EVLSNDEAYHGNAAV
-417 SAVAIGGPYTVT
+417 AAVAIGGPYAVT
-429 GTGDTPS
+429 GPGDTPS
-436 RRAIFTCRPESAAT
+436 RRAIFTCRPE
-450 PATTAAAATASA
+450 TAA
-462 TGAATT
+462 
-468 APAATPATTVP
+468 PE
-479 ATVAVSAATAP
+479 
-490 PDTATAAQA
+490 D
-499 ATASGTT
+499 
-506 AVSGTAGAAPA
+506 
-517 SPAVEAASARTAA
+517 
-530 ADGERAC
+530 ERAC
-537 ATEIVSRLARL
+537 AAGIVSRLARR
-548 AYRRPVTGAD
+548 AYRRPVTPD
-558 VDTLL
+558 DTDTLL
-563 AFFES
+563 GFFDS
-568 GRAGGG
+568 GRETGG

-604 TPGAPYR
+604 EPGEPYR
-611 LRDVEVASRLSFF
+611 LSDVEVASRLSFF
-624 LWGSIPDEPLL
+624 LWGSIPDEALL
-635 DAAERGALTDPAV
+635 DAAEQGRLTDPAI
-648 LEAQVHRMLADP
+648 LEAQVRRMLADP
-660 RARSLVDDFAIQW
+660 RARSLVDDFAVQW

-706 FLASVLAEDRSVVDL
+706 FLASTLREDRSVLDL

-743 GSRFRRVTLPDREQR
+743 GSRYRRVTVPDREQR

-826 APACATCHAS
+826 APACAACHAS

-848 GLGAWRSTDEFGNP
+848 GLGAWRTRDEFGNP

-884 LLERPEQFAG
+884 LLERPERFAG

-904 LGRGLEHG
+904 LGRGLEHV
-912 DKPTVRAIVRDA
+912 DKPTVRAVVRDA
-924 AADDY
+924 AAGDY
-929 RWSALIAGIV
+929 RWSALVAGIV

-950 ME
+950 AD

>member
-1 MVRPDN
+1 MVRRQSGFRR
-7 GARHGLF
+7 GAAGLARAVVF
-14 GSLAAV
+14 SMTSGAVLATGSAVETSSARLGPGPSPAPAAV
-20 AFVVAAAVIPASG
+20 Q
-33 SPAGTPAAPPGTGGQ
+33 AP
-48 SAHAPAAQAPAAAA
+48 APAAQTVAV
-62 RAGAT
+62 
-67 AEAAATE
+67 
-74 AAGGA
+74 
-79 AAAATEAAG
+79 
-88 AAAPRAILDR
+88 APRAVLDR

-111 GLSLDAA
+111 GLTLDAA
-118 AVDAAEPSRH
+118 SVDAMNPSRH
-128 AGIWEKVIAKLRAG
+128 AEVWEKVIAKLRTG

-152 DAATYD
+152 DEATYD
-158 AVASRLEADIDRA
+158 AVASRLEADIDRVA
-171 AAARPDPG
+171 AAHPDPG

-204 DVTPLLPGDET
+204 DVEPLLPGDET

-221 NNADVLSISTAQLER
+221 NNADVLAISTAQLER

-253 AGPGFE
+253 MGPGFE

-272 QSEDLPLGSRG
+272 QSEEMPLGSRG
-283 GVAVPYHFP
+283 GVAIPYHFP

-306 WQDYILGMGSAH
+306 WQDYILGMGNAH
-318 LLDVRIDGELVQR
+318 LLDVRIDGELVER
-331 FTVGGEDHGRPAPV
+331 LTVGGEAPGRPAPV

-373 VEAGPRTVGVSF
+373 VGAGPRTVSVSF

-402 EVLSNDESYHGNAAV
+402 EVLSNDEAYNGYAAV
-417 SAVAIGGPYTVT
+417 SAVAIGGPYAVT
-429 GTGDTPS
+429 GAGDTPS
-436 RRAIFTCRPESAAT
+436 RRRIFSCRPE
-450 PATTAAAATASA
+450 TAA
-462 TGAATT
+462 
-468 APAATPATTVP
+468 PE
-479 ATVAVSAATAP
+479 
-490 PDTATAAQA
+490 D
-499 ATASGTT
+499 
-506 AVSGTAGAAPA
+506 
-517 SPAVEAASARTAA
+517 
-530 ADGERAC
+530 ERAC
-537 ATEIVSRLARL
+537 ATEIVSGLARR
-548 AYRRPVTGAD
+548 AYRRPVTRGD

-563 AFFES
+563 GFFDR
-568 GRAGGG
+568 GREDGG

-592 FLLRIERDPAGA
+592 FLLRMERDPAGA
-604 TPGAPYR
+604 APGAPYR
-611 LRDVEVASRLSFF
+611 LGDVEVASRLSFF
-624 LWGSIPDEPLL
+624 LWGSIPDDPLL
-635 DAAERGALTDPAV
+635 DAAEQGTLTEPAV
-648 LEAQVHRMLADP
+648 LEAQVRRMLADP
-660 RARSLVDDFAIQW
+660 RARSLVEDFAVQW

-706 FLASVLAEDRSVVDL
+706 FLGSTVREDRSVLDL

-743 GSRFRRVTLPDREQR
+743 GSRFRRVALPDREQR

-848 GLGAWRSTDEFGNP
+848 GLGAWRTADEFGNP

-904 LGRGLEHG
+904 LGRGLEHV
-912 DKPTVRAIVRDA
+912 DKPTVRAVVRHA

-950 ME
+950 EE

>member
-1 MVRPDN
+1 MVRRQSGN
-7 GARHGLF
+7 RRRAAGLMKA
-14 GSLAAV
+14 L
-20 AFVVAAAVIPASG
+20 VVATAVGAIGTTVLAGATVETASSRGAFAAGAKYPA
-33 SPAGTPAAPPGTGGQ
+33 
-48 SAHAPAAQAPAAAA
+48 AAQAPAP
-62 RAGAT
+62 
-67 AEAAATE
+67 ATE
-74 AAGGA
+74 TAV
-79 AAAATEAAG
+79 
-88 AAAPRAILDR
+88 APRAVLDR

-111 GLSLDAA
+111 GLS
-118 AVDAAEPSRH
+118 VDAASVDAADPSRH
-128 AGIWEKVIAKLRAG
+128 ADVWERVIQKLRTG

-152 DAATYD
+152 EAATYD

-171 AAARPDPG
+171 AASSPDPG

-204 DVTPLLPGDET
+204 DVEPLLPGDET

-253 AGPGFE
+253 TGPGFE

-272 QSEDLPLGSRG
+272 QSEDMPLGSRG

-292 VDGDYLIKIELRSN
+292 VDGDYLVKIELRSN
-306 WQDYILGMGSAH
+306 WQDYILGMGNAH
-318 LLDVRIDGELVQR
+318 LLDVRIDGELVER
-331 FTVGGEDHGRPAPV
+331 LTVGGGAPGRPAPV

-358 AYLQTADERLEVRVP
+358 AYLQSADERLEVRVP
-373 VEAGPRTVGVSF
+373 VAAGPRTVSVSF

-402 EVLSNDESYHGNAAV
+402 EVLSNDEVYNGNAAV
-417 SAVAIGGPYTVT
+417 SAVAIGGPYAVT
-429 GTGDTPS
+429 GPGDTPS
-436 RRAIFTCRPESAAT
+436 RQAIFTCRPS
-450 PATTAAAATASA
+450 TA
-462 TGAATT
+462 
-468 APAATPATTVP
+468 VP
-479 ATVAVSAATAP
+479 A
-490 PDTATAAQA
+490 D
-499 ATASGTT
+499 
-506 AVSGTAGAAPA
+506 
-517 SPAVEAASARTAA
+517 
-530 ADGERAC
+530 ERAC
-537 ATEIVSRLARL
+537 AAEIVSRLARR
-548 AYRRPVTGAD
+548 AYRRPVTPGD
-558 VDTLL
+558 VDILL
-563 AFFES
+563 GFFDS
-568 GRAGGG
+568 GREDGG

-604 TPGAPYR
+604 AAGAPYR
-611 LRDVEVASRLSFF
+611 LSDVEVASRLSFF
-624 LWGSIPDEPLL
+624 LWGSIPDDPLL
-635 DAAERGALTDPAV
+635 DAVEQGTLTEPAV
-648 LEAQVHRMLADP
+648 LEAQVRRMLADP
-660 RARSLVDDFAIQW
+660 RARSLVDDFAVQW

-706 FLASVLAEDRSVVDL
+706 FLASTLREDRSVLDL
-721 LDADYTFVNER
+721 LSADYTFVDER
-732 LARHYGIPGIY
+732 LARHYGIPGVY
-743 GSRFRRVTLPDREQR
+743 GSRFRRVALPDREQR

-809 EGGRTTSVRERL
+809 EGGAATVRERL

-848 GLGAWRSTDEFGNP
+848 GLGVWRTADEFGNP
-862 IDATATMPNGRTVA
+862 IDATATMPDGRTVA

-884 LLERPEQFAG
+884 LLERPERFAG

-904 LGRGLEHG
+904 LGRGLEHV
-912 DKPTVRAIVRDA
+912 DRPIVRAVVRDA
-924 AADDY
+924 AAEDY

-950 ME
+950 DAAPAD

>member
-1 MVRPDN
+1 MVR
-7 GARHGLF
+7 RHGC
-14 GSLAAV
+14 GRRWPAGLA
-20 AFVVAAAVIPASG
+20 AAAVLLSVVGAMVLAGLAVEAS
-33 SPAGTPAAPPGTGGQ
+33 
-48 SAHAPAAQAPAAAA
+48 SARLGPRPEPRHPVPAQAPA
-62 RAGAT
+62 T
-67 AEAAATE
+67 ATE
-74 AAGGA
+74 PAV
-79 AAAATEAAG
+79 
-88 AAAPRAILDR
+88 APRAVLDR
-98 YCVTCHN
+98 YCIACHN

-111 GLSLDAA
+111 GLSLAAA
-118 AVDAAEPSRH
+118 AVDAADPSRH
-128 AGIWEKVIAKLRAG
+128 ADVWERVIAKLRTG

-152 DAATYD
+152 DVATYD

-171 AAARPDPG
+171 AAANPDPG

-204 DVTPLLPGDET
+204 DVEPLLPGDET

-253 AGPGFE
+253 TGPGFE

-272 QSEDLPLGSRG
+272 QSEAMPLGSRG

-292 VDGDYLIKIELRSN
+292 VDGDYLVKIELRSN
-306 WQDYILGMGSAH
+306 WQDYILGMGNAH
-318 LLDVRIDGELVQR
+318 LLDVRIDGELVER
-331 FTVGGEDHGRPAPV
+331 LTVGGEAPGRPAPV

-358 AYLQTADERLEVRVP
+358 AYLQSADERLEVRAP
-373 VEAGPRTVGVSF
+373 VEAGPRTVSVSF
-385 VRNVWE
+385 VRNIWE

-402 EVLSNDESYHGNAAV
+402 EVLSNDEVYNGNAAV
-417 SAVAIGGPYTVT
+417 SAVAIGGPYAVT
-429 GTGDTPS
+429 GPGDTPS
-436 RRAIFTCRPESAAT
+436 RQAIFTCRPET
-450 PATTAAAATASA
+450 
-462 TGAATT
+462 
-468 APAATPATTVP
+468 
-479 ATVAVSAATAP
+479 
-490 PDTATAAQA
+490 
-499 ATASGTT
+499 
-506 AVSGTAGAAPA
+506 AAPA
-517 SPAVEAASARTAA
+517 
-530 ADGERAC
+530 DERAC
-537 ATEIVSRLARL
+537 AAEIVSRLARR
-548 AYRRPVTGAD
+548 AYRRPVTPGD

-563 AFFES
+563 GFFDS
-568 GRAGGG
+568 GREDGG
-574 SFDAGIQL
+574 SFDAGVQL

-604 TPGAPYR
+604 AAGAPYR
-611 LRDVEVASRLSFF
+611 LSDVEVASRLSFF
-624 LWGSIPDEPLL
+624 LWGSIPDDALL
-635 DAAERGALTDPAV
+635 DAAEQGTLTEPAV
-648 LEAQVHRMLADP
+648 LEAQVRRMLADP

-706 FLASVLAEDRSVVDL
+706 FLASTLREDRSVLDV
-721 LDADYTFVNER
+721 LDADYTYVNER

-743 GSRFRRVTLPDREQR
+743 GSRFRRVALPDREQR

-809 EGGRTTSVRERL
+809 EGGRTATVRERL

-848 GLGAWRSTDEFGNP
+848 GLGVWRIADEFGNP
-862 IDATATMPNGRTVA
+862 IDATATMPDGRTVA

-884 LLERPEQFAG
+884 LLERPERFAG

-904 LGRGLEHG
+904 LGRGLEHV
-912 DKPTVRAIVRDA
+912 DRPTVRAVVRDA

-939 KSPAFLMRNAA
+939 KSPAFLMRNAGS
-950 ME
+950 

>member
-1 MVRPDN
+1 MMRAD
-7 GARHGLF
+7 GGIRRG
-14 GSLAAV
+14 
-20 AFVVAAAVIPASG
+20 ASG
-33 SPAGTPAAPPGTGGQ
+33 LSRAVVLMMAGGVLLT
-48 SAHAPAAQAPAAAA
+48 S
-62 RAGAT
+62 
-67 AEAAATE
+67 
-74 AAGGA
+74 GA
-79 AAAATEAAG
+79 AAGQARAPATEPASVT
-88 AAAPRAILDR
+88 PRAVLDR
-98 YCVTCHN
+98 YCVACHN

-111 GLSLDAA
+111 GLTLDAA
-118 AVDAAEPSRH
+118 AVDAADPGRH
-128 AGIWEKVIAKLRAG
+128 ADVWEKVIAKLRTG

-152 DAATYD
+152 DEATYD
-158 AVASRLEADIDRA
+158 AVASRLEANLDRV
-171 AAARPDPG
+171 AARQPNPG

-283 GVAVPYHFP
+283 GVAIPYHFP
-292 VDGDYLIKIELRSN
+292 VDGDYLVKIELRSN

-318 LLDVRIDGELVQR
+318 QLDVRIDGELVER
-331 FTVGGEDHGRPAPV
+331 LTVGGEARGRPAPV

-358 AYLQTADERLEVRVP
+358 AYLQTADEQLEVRVP
-373 VEAGPRTVGVSF
+373 VEAGPHTIGVSF

-402 EVLSNDESYHGNAAV
+402 EVLSNDEAYHGNAAV
-417 SAVAIGGPYTVT
+417 SAVAIGGPYAVT
-429 GTGDTPS
+429 GPGDTPS
-436 RRAIFTCRPESAAT
+436 RRAIFTCRPQSAAPPGT
-450 PATTAAAATASA
+450 
-462 TGAATT
+462 TGA
-468 APAATPATTVP
+468 
-479 ATVAVSAATAP
+479 
-490 PDTATAAQA
+490 
-499 ATASGTT
+499 
-506 AVSGTAGAAPA
+506 
-517 SPAVEAASARTAA
+517 E
-530 ADGERAC
+530 EEAC
-537 ATEIVSRLARL
+537 ANEIVSRLARL
-548 AYRRPVTGAD
+548 AYRRPVTEGD
-558 VDTLL
+558 IDTLL
-563 AFFES
+563 GFFES
-568 GRAGGG
+568 GRESGG
-574 SFDAGIQL
+574 SFDDGIQL

-611 LRDVEVASRLSFF
+611 LGDVEVASRLSFF

-635 DAAERGALTDPAV
+635 DAAEQGDLSDPAV
-648 LEAQVHRMLADP
+648 LEAEVRRMLADR
-660 RARSLVDDFAIQW
+660 RARSLVHDFAVQW

-679 EDVTGDPVPFPDFD
+679 EDVQGDPVPFPDFD

-706 FLASVLAEDRSVVDL
+706 FLASTLREDRSVLDL
-721 LDADYTFVNER
+721 LDADYTFTNER
-732 LARHYGIPGIY
+732 LARHYGIPGVY
-743 GSRFRRVTLPDREQR
+743 GSRFRRVALPDREQR
-758 GGLLGHGGLLALTSY
+758 GGLLGHGGLLALSSY

-809 EGGRTTSVRERL
+809 AEGRTASVRERL

-848 GLGAWRSTDEFGNP
+848 GLGAWRTTDEFGNP

-904 LGRGLEHG
+904 LGRGLEHT
-912 DKPTVRAIVRDA
+912 DKPTVRAVVRGA
-924 AADDY
+924 ADDDY

-950 ME
+950 VD

>member
-1 MVRPDN
+1 MVRRQDGSRRRTAGWAS
-7 GARHGLF
+7 GA
-14 GSLAAV
+14 SLAATV
-20 AFVVAAAVIPASG
+20 CTIVL
-33 SPAGTPAAPPGTGGQ
+33 AGTAVETA
-48 SAHAPAAQAPAAAA
+48 SAQ
-62 RAGAT
+62 T
-67 AEAAATE
+67 
-74 AAGGA
+74 AAGPS
-79 AAAATEAAG
+79 
-88 AAAPRAILDR
+88 PRAVLDR

-111 GLSLDAA
+111 GLTLDATS
-118 AVDAAEPSRH
+118 VDADDPSRH
-128 AGIWEKVIAKLRAG
+128 ADVWERVIGTLRTG

-158 AVASRLEADIDRA
+158 AVASQLEAAIDRA
-171 AAARPDPG
+171 AAANPDPG

-253 AGPGFE
+253 ANPEFE

-272 QSEDLPLGSRG
+272 QDENLPLGSRG

-292 VDGDYLIKIELRSN
+292 VDGEYLIKVELRTN

-318 LLDVRIDGELVQR
+318 QLDVRIDGELVKR
-331 FTVGGEDHGRPAPV
+331 FTVGGEARGRPAPG

-358 AYLQTADERLEVRVP
+358 TYLQSADERLEVRVP
-373 VEAGPRTVGVSF
+373 VQAGPRTVGVSF

-402 EVLSNDESYHGNAAV
+402 ELLSNDEAYHGNAAV
-417 SAVAIGGPYTVT
+417 SAVGIGGPYAVT
-429 GTGDTPS
+429 GPGDTPN
-436 RRAIFTCRPESAAT
+436 RRAIFACRP
-450 PATTAAAATASA
+450 
-462 TGAATT
+462 
-468 APAATPATTVP
+468 
-479 ATVAVSAATAP
+479 
-490 PDTATAAQA
+490 DT
-499 ATASGTT
+499 S
-506 AVSGTAGAAPA
+506 
-517 SPAVEAASARTAA
+517 AA
-530 ADGERAC
+530 ADERAC
-537 ATEIVSRLARL
+537 ATEIVSRLARRG
-548 AYRRPVTGAD
+548 YRRPVTTED
-558 VDTLL
+558 VNTLL
-563 AFFES
+563 DFYES
-568 GRAGGG
+568 GRESGG
-574 SFDAGIQL
+574 SFVAGVQL

-592 FLLRIERDPAGA
+592 FLLRIARDPDGA
-604 TPGAPYR
+604 APGAPYH
-611 LRDVEVASRLSFF
+611 LSDVDVASRLAFF
-624 LWGSIPDEPLL
+624 LWGTVPDDVLL
-635 DAAERGALTDPAV
+635 DAAEQGRLTQPAV
-648 LEAQVHRMLADP
+648 LDAQVRRMLGDP
-660 RARSLVDDFAIQW
+660 RAGSLVDDFAVQW

-706 FLASVLAEDRSVVDL
+706 FLASTLSDDRSVLDL

-758 GGLLGHGGLLALTSY
+758 GGLLGHGSLLALTSY

-809 EGGRTTSVRERL
+809 DGGQTTSVRERL

-848 GLGAWRSTDEFGNP
+848 GLGAWRTRDEFGNA
-862 IDATATMPNGRTVA
+862 IDATATMPSGRTVE

-904 LGRGLEHG
+904 LGRGLEHT
-912 DKPTVRAIVRDA
+912 DKPIVRAIVRDA

-950 ME
+950 AD